1 MKIEKS
7 SAVTL
12 RYKLTD
18 FAGQMIDPGREPMV
32 YLHGGYDN
40 IFPKVEQALEG
51 KMPGYQTQIELA
63 PGDAFGEIDEALR
76 QTISKTQFPPGIK
89 LGGQLQSQGPDGQ
102 VRMFNVVKIK
112 GQQVMLDGN
121 HPLAGKALRFALTVV
136 SVRAASAEE
145 IAHGHVHG
153 AHGHQH

>member
-1 MKIEKS
+1 MKIEKNC
-7 SAVTL
+7 AVTL

-18 FAGQMIDPGREPMV
+18 LAGTTLDAGRELMV

-51 KMPGYQTQIELA
+51 QLSGYQTQIELA
-63 PGDAFGEIDEALR
+63 PVDAFGEYDERLLK
-76 QTISKTQFPPGIK
+76 TIPKTQFPPGIK
-89 LGGQLQSQGPDGQ
+89 LGGQLQAQGPDGQ
-102 VRMFNVVKIK
+102 VQMFNVVKIK
-112 GQQVMLDGN
+112 GQQVMLNGN
-121 HPLAGKALRFALTVV
+121 HPLAGKALRFAATVV

-145 IAHGHVHG
+145 VEHRHVHG